1 MHRLAP
7 PHRLPLHA
15 ARFIR
20 LVRAVRSGPAL
31 LLGAVLLAG
40 ASPAAAATCEPD
52 VEAASGGIVRV
63 CMPTSMAW
71 NEDVVIYAHG
81 YVEANRPKG
90 IPEEQLCLAG
100 GTFCLP
106 DITNALGFAFVTT
119 SYRTNGLVLDGVA
132 DVLEALEL
140 FKTVHG
146 VPRHV
151 YLVGASEGGLV
162 TTLGVEQRP
171 DVFSG
176 GLAACGP
183 IGDMDRQ
190 IAYYADF
197 RVLFDYFFPGLM
209 PGTVEGIPD
218 EAIANWDAL
227 WNDTLKPA
235 VFAPENASKLM
246 QLLRT
251 ARTSYMPADPATI
264 ELAVHDALWYNIFAT
279 NNLIATLG
287 GEPYDNT
294 ATKYMGSSDDTA
306 LNAAVQRVSGDAD
319 AFAAVDAHL
328 QTSGQL
334 TVPLVTLHTWM
345 DQQVAF
351 RQELLYS
358 TKVKNAGAT
367 AQRILYPVYRYGHCN
382 FTPVQALLSFA
393 IMVAKVMGTPPAG
406 AEMLLPDAA
415 DRRLYLDSLA
425 ARGDVTSGAGSGS
438 STPGTTPKRQTTT
451 PD

>member
-7 PHRLPLHA
+7 M
-15 ARFIR
+15 
-20 LVRAVRSGPAL
+20 L
-31 LLGAVLLAG
+31 LLSSFVLAG
-40 ASPAAAATCEPD
+40 LSGTAAAATCEAD
-52 VEAASGGIVRV
+52 VTAAGGGIVRV
-63 CMPTSMAW
+63 CMPQTMAW
-71 NEDVVIYAHG
+71 NNDVVVYAHG

-100 GTFCLP
+100 GSFCLP
-106 DITNALGFAFVTT
+106 DISNALGFAFVTT

-132 DVLEALEL
+132 DVLEALDL
-140 FKTVHG
+140 FKTAHG

-162 TTLGVEQRP
+162 TTLGVEQHP
-171 DVFSG
+171 EVFSG

-209 PGTVEGIPD
+209 PGTVEGVPD
-218 EAIANWDAL
+218 EAIASWDSL

-235 VFAPENASKLM
+235 VFAPENAAKLQ
-246 QLLRT
+246 QLLKT
-251 ARTSYMPADPATI
+251 AHTSFMANDPATI

-294 ATKYMGSSDDTA
+294 ATRYMGSADDTA
-306 LNAAVQRVSGDAD
+306 LNAAVMRVAGDPD
-319 AFAAVDAHL
+319 AFAAVEANL
-328 QTSGQL
+328 QTSGNL
-334 TVPLVTLHTWM
+334 TAPLVTLHTWM

-358 TKVKNAGAT
+358 MKVKNAGAT
-367 AQRILYPVYRYGHCN
+367 AQRVLYPVYRYGHCN
-382 FTPVQALLSFA
+382 FTPVQALVSFA
-393 IMVAKVMGTPPAG
+393 ILIARVMGAPPAG

-415 DRRLYLDSLA
+415 DRQLYLDALA
-425 ARGDVTSGAGSGS
+425 ARGYFTSGAGSGS
-438 STPGTTPKRQTTT
+438 GTPGTTPKRQTVAT
-451 PD
+451 D